1 MRTFRILLLIPLLSY
16 AQNQAPRALIDKA
29 LLDYESEIT
38 GSQFVNDKTLNILIG
53 DVLNQYLPNTKISTQ
68 RLSFLL
74 DDDDNSFSLTG
85 NFDPRLT
92 KTSYQSFLASGG
104 LKLKGEPTGSF
115 YNFKDSN
122 WAENIGAQF
131 KLTWFIPG
139 TLTKNADHQ
148 ISRLLKTYREKTIK
162 NLALETLETKPLDSQ
177 ELEELIATK
186 EAEYILKNDLYVSMY
201 KFWVTLQGYIPLTKS
216 SNTFT
221 NTTDAS
227 IKSEHQ
233 FEAWEASLSING
245 FYKGKIFSFSFS
257 AIPRVYQNNNILTET
272 VKKRTFT
279 SFEGSP
285 EGQPA
290 LTTTDSYYYGAYE
303 EFTSGQVK
311 AEVASL
317 YKDCIGLSAAVE
329 QNFWYGYDAL
339 NWKLGI
345 PLNLK
350 NKDGASSIAFEIQ
363 WREFNKQ
370 HYLGIS
376 LGKAF
381 GKFLD

>member
-29 LLDYESEIT
+29 LLDYDSEIS

-53 DVLNQYLPNTKISTQ
+53 DVLNQYLPSTKISTQ

-122 WAENIGAQF
+122 WAQNIGAQF

-148 ISRLLKTYREKTIK
+148 ISRLLKAYREKTIK
-162 NLALETLETKPLDSQ
+162 NLAIEALETKPLDSQ

-221 NTTDAS
+221 NTTDES

-290 LTTTDSYYYGAYE
+290 LTTTDSYYYGVYE
-303 EFTSGQVK
+303 EFTSGQIK
-311 AEVASL
+311 AEAASL

-329 QNFWYGYDAL
+329 QNFWNGYDAL

-376 LGKAF
+376 IGKAF

>member
-1 MRTFRILLLIPLLSY
+1 MRIFRILLLIPLLSY

-53 DVLNQYLPNTKISTQ
+53 EVLNQYLPNTKISTQ

-122 WAENIGAQF
+122 WAQNIGAQF

-162 NLALETLETKPLDSQ
+162 NLALEALETKPLAPK

-245 FYKGKIFSFSFS
+245 FYKGKIFSFTFS

-329 QNFWYGYDAL
+329 QNFWNGYDAL

>member
-16 AQNQAPRALIDKA
+16 AQNQAPRALIDQA

-122 WAENIGAQF
+122 WAQNIGAQF

-162 NLALETLETKPLDSQ
+162 NLALEALETKPLGPK

-221 NTTDAS
+221 NTTDES

-290 LTTTDSYYYGAYE
+290 LTTTDSYYYGVYE
-303 EFTSGQVK
+303 EFTSGQIK
-311 AEVASL
+311 AEAASL

-329 QNFWYGYDAL
+329 RNFWNGYDAL

>member
-53 DVLNQYLPNTKISTQ
+53 EVLNQYLPNTKISTQ

-74 DDDDNSFSLTG
+74 DDDDNSFTLTG

-122 WAENIGAQF
+122 WAQNIGAQF
-131 KLTWFIPG
+131 RLTWFIPG

-148 ISRLLKTYREKTIK
+148 ISRLLKAYREKTIK
-162 NLALETLETKPLDSQ
+162 NLAIEALETKPLDSQ

-257 AIPRVYQNNNILTET
+257 AIPCVYQNNNILTET

-290 LTTTDSYYYGAYE
+290 LTTTDSYYYGVYE
-303 EFTSGQVK
+303 EFTSGQIK
-311 AEVASL
+311 AEAASL

-329 QNFWYGYDAL
+329 QNFWNGYDAL

-376 LGKAF
+376 IGKAF